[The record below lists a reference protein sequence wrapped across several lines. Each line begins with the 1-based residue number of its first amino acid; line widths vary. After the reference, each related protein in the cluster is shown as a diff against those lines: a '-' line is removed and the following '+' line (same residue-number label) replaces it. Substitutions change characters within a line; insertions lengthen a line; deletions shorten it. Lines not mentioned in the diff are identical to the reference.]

1 MSFEE
6 ENEVSQHLPA
16 SELKELTFLTKRSS
30 SSKLGPE
37 LECAHSMGIPHMCTD
52 GRCLPGA
59 APGGCIYYKVFV
71 RELRCVSGINCRA
84 YCIHTQAP
92 N

>member
-16 SELKELTFLTKRSS
+16 SELKELTFPTKRSS

-37 LECAHSMGIPHMCTD
+37 LECAHSMGIPH
-52 GRCLPGA
+52 
-59 APGGCIYYKVFV
+59 V
-71 RELRCVSGINCRA
+71 
-84 YCIHTQAP
+84 H
-92 N
+92 

>member
-16 SELKELTFLTKRSS
+16 SELKELTFPTKRSS

-37 LECAHSMGIPHMCTD
+37 LECAHSMGIPHTCTD

-59 APGGCIYYKVFV
+59 APGRDCPEAASIT
-71 RELRCVSGINCRA
+71 RCLSEV
-84 YCIHTQAP
+84 
-92 N
+92 